1 MYDHYKRWKKR
12 VTMVMDSALDEET
25 DKAKCNY
32 LKFWLGEEGLPLI
45 QKWEDTG
52 KVGHMKSEGDADPP
66 SGHNLNTYWEL
77 LEEEFKP
84 KANKII
90 SIIELWGKNSNQGS
104 TPLNEWITKVY
115 NMVELCDYEASKE
128 RIIRDILITGCE
140 SKQAKDKIICKG
152 EKITLKEVLEIL
164 QIEDSTSKTLQNI
177 DSTMKNIHYA
187 RYDKKKSG
195 CKGGKPKGTGASG
208 SSTMQN
214 SNSTSTSGKVC
225 YRCRKPWNK
234 EHNKVCPA
242 KQAPSAMFVDRWD
255 TTENVARKQETFQDR
270 RNLLL

>member
-1 MYDHYKRWKKR
+1 MMASSLIEIGPKLDWTRDHQMYDRYKQWKKR

-52 KVGHMKSEGDADPP
+52 KLSYEVTEGDAGPP
-66 SGHNLNTYWEL
+66 SRHNLNTCWEL

-84 KANKII
+84 KANKI

-128 RIIRDILITGCE
+128 RIILRHLNHW
-140 SKQAKDKIICKG
+140 
-152 EKITLKEVLEIL
+152 L
-164 QIEDSTSKTLQNI
+164 
-177 DSTMKNIHYA
+177 
-187 RYDKKKSG
+187 
-195 CKGGKPKGTGASG
+195 
-208 SSTMQN
+208 
-214 SNSTSTSGKVC
+214 
-225 YRCRKPWNK
+225 
-234 EHNKVCPA
+234 
-242 KQAPSAMFVDRWD
+242 
-255 TTENVARKQETFQDR
+255 
-270 RNLLL
+270 